1 MAAKKIVNK
10 KADKIVKEAKVLCSK
25 LFEDKL
31 CDVYLYGSYARGNY
45 NKYSDIDILI
55 TVNMTDK
62 QLIKYRKYI
71 LNIDHELTWKYDVMV
86 SIVVVPTKRFIRFV
100 DILPFYRNVS
110 TEGINY
116 GN

>member
-1 MAAKKIVNK
+1 MKKINK
-10 KADKIVKEAKVLCSK
+10 KADKIVKEAKVLCSE
-25 LFEDKL
+25 LFGDKL

-62 QLIKYRKYI
+62 QLMKYRTI
-71 LNIDHELTWKYDVMV
+71 ISHINSELSLKYDIVV
-86 SIVVVPTKRFIRFV
+86 SITTESTKQFNKFTEFV
-100 DILPFYRNVS
+100 PFYMNVKS
-110 TEGINY
+110 EGINY

>member
-1 MAAKKIVNK
+1 MKMKINK
-10 KADKIVKEAKVLCSK
+10 KADKIVREAKTLCTE
-25 LFEDKL
+25 LFREKL
-31 CDVYLYGSYARGNY
+31 CDVYLYGSYAKGKY

-55 TVNMTDK
+55 TVNMTDR
-62 QLIKYRKYI
+62 QLMKYRKYI
-71 LNIDHELTWKYDVMV
+71 LDIDHDLTWKYDVMV
-86 SIVVVPTKRFIRFV
+86 SIVVVPTERFSKYI